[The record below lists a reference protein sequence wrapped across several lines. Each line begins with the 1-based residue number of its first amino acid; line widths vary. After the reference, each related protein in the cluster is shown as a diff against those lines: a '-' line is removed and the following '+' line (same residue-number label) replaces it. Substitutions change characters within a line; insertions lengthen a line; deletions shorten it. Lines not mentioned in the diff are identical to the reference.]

1 MGKRVRKKSIAAR
14 LLTWLLLLAALT
26 GYLWWGNTTVT
37 VTDISVT
44 LSDLP
49 DAFSGYRIAQISDLH
64 NAQFGENNE
73 HLLVKLAQCQPD
85 IIVLT
90 GDLFDSNHPDLDVAA
105 SFASNAARI
114 APTYYVTGNH
124 EGFARKE
131 YAQLKPQLLEAGVLV
146 LENKI
151 VELERNGETVSLIG
165 LHDNW
170 FTSVP
175 DTAAELVPSAGECSI
190 LLAHRPEFA
199 DSYTKAGADL
209 VLSGH
214 VHGGQFR
221 LPFVGG
227 LLSPGLG
234 FFPEYDAGLYKIGET
249 QLIVS
254 RGLGNSRIPVRINN
268 RPEIVLAVLN

>member
-1 MGKRVRKKSIAAR
+1 MGKRVRKRSIASR
-14 LLTWLLLLAALT
+14 FLTWIVLLAALA
-26 GYLWWGNTTVT
+26 GYLWWSNTTIMVT
-37 VTDISVT
+37 EISVS

-49 DAFSGYRIAQISDLH
+49 AAFSDYRIAQISDLH
-64 NAQFGENNE
+64 NAQFGEDNE
-73 HLLVKLAQCQPD
+73 ILLDKLAQCSPD

-90 GDLFDSNHPDLDVAA
+90 GDLFDSNHPDIDIAA
-105 SFASNAARI
+105 KFAADAARI

-124 EGFARKE
+124 EGFARKD
-131 YAQLKPQLLEAGVLV
+131 YANLKPQLIEAGVQV

-151 VELERNGETVSLIG
+151 VELERSGETVSLIG

-175 DTAAELVPSAGECSI
+175 DTVAELLPAAGDCSI

-199 DSYTKAGADL
+199 DNYANAGADL

-221 LPFVGG
+221 IPLLGG

-234 FFPEYDAGLYKIGET
+234 FFPEYDAGLYQVQNT

-254 RGLGNSRIPVRINN
+254 RGLGNSRIPIRINN

>member
-1 MGKRVRKKSIAAR
+1 MGKKTAAR
-14 LLTWLLLLAALT
+14 KLFSCLLLLGALA
-26 GYLWWGNTTVT
+26 GYICWGNSALMTTE
-37 VTDISVT
+37 ISVT
-44 LSDLP
+44 LADLP
-49 DAFSGYRIAQISDLH
+49 EAFSGYRIAQISDLH
-64 NAQFGENNE
+64 NAQFGKDNE
-73 HLLVKLAQCQPD
+73 RLLDILAQCRPD

-90 GDLFDSNHPDLDVAA
+90 GDLFDSNHPDLEVAA
-105 SFASNAARI
+105 LFAANAARI

-131 YAQLKPQLLEAGVLV
+131 YAQLKPNLTEAGVHV
-146 LENKI
+146 LENRI
-151 VELERNGETVSLIG
+151 VQLERSGETLSLVG

-170 FTSVP
+170 FTDVP
-175 DTAAELVPSAGECSI
+175 ETVSALVPSAGECTV

-199 DSYTKAGADL
+199 DSYAEAGADL

-221 LPFVGG
+221 LPFIGG
-227 LLSPGLG
+227 LLSPGIG
-234 FFPEYDAGLYKIGET
+234 FFPEYDSGLYKIGDT

-254 RGLGNSRIPVRINN
+254 RGLGNSRIPFRFNN